1 VDSTNKIN
9 MRKIITFT
17 IVILF
22 SSLTYGQ
29 TVKEL
34 YIQKNYTELSK
45 LEKDSAKLT
54 PDELYRVGFAFF
66 QLENDRKAVEFYN
79 RAIAKGLDDGSVH
92 FYKGLS
98 LCFLK
103 KYEDALKEVDAARL

>member
-1 VDSTNKIN
+1 VDSTNK

-17 IVILF
+17 FVILLCTLSF
-22 SSLTYGQ
+22 GQ
-29 TVKEL
+29 TINEL
-34 YIQKNYTELSK
+34 YNQKNYKELVK
-45 LEKDSAKLT
+45 LEKDSTQLT
-54 PDELYRVGFAFF
+54 PVELYMVGFAFF
-66 QLENDRKAVEFYN
+66 RLENDSKAVEFYN

-98 LCFLK
+98 LCYLK